1 MEIKS
6 KFVGKEYN
14 TLKKYDDT
22 KELEGVEIY
31 TDDGNLELTDE
42 MLEKIEKG
50 EAVIA
55 KVDKEQLE
63 AADKKL
69 FKDDR
74 LNKKYS

>member
-1 MEIKS
+1 MKTKS
-6 KFVGKEYN
+6 KYVGKEYN
-14 TLKKYDDT
+14 ILKEYDDT
-22 KELEGVEIY
+22 KELEDIEIY
-31 TDDGNLELTDE
+31 TDDGNLELTYE

-63 AADKKL
+63 VTDKKL
-69 FKDDR
+69 FKDDK